1 MENGMTFTRKY
12 FVVVTHSQASQL
24 ELETILSSERYNSF
38 GTSQAKMF
46 VEGIES
52 PFPPKKL
59 ADVFFPH
66 VSRETSLANNHDTE
80 HIFSALEAEWL
91 TSQPSTQPNSI
102 ASVIEETRDGTDEPI
117 DLAAKAHLLCAETWR
132 LSNGG
137 NILVKN
143 DVEVVL
149 TSLEAALVKK
159 MLHHEERVVSK
170 DDLIRS
176 IGREPEHY
184 QGLEMCL
191 SRLQEKFKHATN
203 GERLFRAVR
212 NRGYCLIQ
220 KTTHGKNP
228 ALST

>member
-12 FVVVTHSQASQL
+12 FVVVTHSPASQL

-52 PFPPKKL
+52 PFPSPKL
-59 ADVFFPH
+59 ADILFPH
-66 VSRETSLANNHDTE
+66 VSREAPPTNKHDTQ
-80 HIFSALEAEWL
+80 HILSALEAEWL
-91 TSQPSTQPNSI
+91 TSQPSTQLNSI
-102 ASVIEETRDGTDEPI
+102 ASATEEARGGADDPI
-117 DLAAKAHLLCAETWR
+117 HLLNAEAWR
-132 LSNGG
+132 LRNGSNT
-137 NILVKN
+137 LVKD

-149 TSLEAALVKK
+149 TVLEAALVKR

-191 SRLQEKFKHATN
+191 SRLQEKFKHASN

-220 KTTHGKNP
+220 KITRGKNP
-228 ALST
+228 GLSM

>member
-1 MENGMTFTRKY
+1 MENGMTVPRKY
-12 FVVVTHSQASQL
+12 FVVVTHSPASQL
-24 ELETILSSERYNSF
+24 ELEKILSSERFNSF

-52 PFPPKKL
+52 PFPTPKL
-59 ADVFFPH
+59 ADVFFQH
-66 VSRETSLANNHDTE
+66 VNRVGSAANSHDAQ
-80 HIFSALEAEWL
+80 HMLSALEAEWL
-91 TSQPSTQPNSI
+91 TSQPSPQLNNI
-102 ASVIEETRDGTDEPI
+102 ASVIDEAKDSADDPL
-117 DLAAKAHLLCAETWR
+117 DLTAKAHLPYAEAWR
-132 LSNGG
+132 LSNGS
-137 NILVKN
+137 NVLVKD
-143 DVEVVL
+143 DVEIVL
-149 TSLEAALVKK
+149 TGLEAALVRK

-191 SRLQEKFKHATN
+191 SRLQEKFKHGSN

-220 KTTHGKNP
+220 KITRGKNR
-228 ALST
+228 A